1 MVEAPGH
8 GGGGRRDRRATTNAA
23 RTAQRRSVARCP
35 PWKAVVTIA
44 LLGVLAT
51 AVTIVLLQSAGII
64 SWSILGPTS

>member
-1 MVEAPGH
+1 VPEA
-8 GGGGRRDRRATTNAA
+8 GGVDEEPVRSWR
-23 RTAQRRSVARCP
+23 RRSSPV
-35 PWKAVVTIA
+35 PWKAVVTLV